1 MKKLVILFSILLL
14 NSCTQGPIGLY
25 RPLNSQSIVTT
36 PILSPENA
44 SFVNNIVVTI
54 TTTTEN
60 ATIIYTKDGSM
71 PTDNNG
77 TQMTSPAF
85 VTLTATTTIR
95 AIAAHTG
102 WTDSSE
108 VQSTYT
114 QIIPD
119 ITVAGTIQA
128 AINAA
133 SNDDVIFVPAGYYTE
148 NLTINKPLTLIGEGT
163 YPFHQTIVNSLA
175 ADTAVIR
182 LTSGGTSA
190 TSRVIINNLKLTGG
204 VHGGTYYGTGIA
216 LDIASYVTI
225 ENVTS
230 SGNEDHG
237 IHINAAGTAEDIII
251 RDCILSNNGVH
262 GIRIASVT
270 TALDILI
277 SNCTME
283 WNGSAALMIYSGD
296 PTSDIT
302 VTNSVFT
309 SNAIGYNGDLS
320 FSDITI
326 TSNACESGMRI
337 SGDKDGSNVPYDAGV
352 MSFSNIT
359 IYGNQQQAGSYP
371 SAAITLTRY
380 DDLSSVSFSNIVINS
395 TAPFGMF
402 LGTLIGTSLDIGTVY
417 FNGTFSSDDIYLGR
431 HGNSGSYVLT
441 TCNIDA
447 TQAAFSGAADDA
459 AIEDRIWHNPDDPLL
474 GTVTWTSP

>member
-1 MKKLVILFSILLL
+1 
-14 NSCTQGPIGLY
+14 
-25 RPLNSQSIVTT
+25 
-36 PILSPENA
+36 
-44 SFVNNIVVTI
+44 
-54 TTTTEN
+54 
-60 ATIIYTKDGSM
+60 
-71 PTDNNG
+71 
-77 TQMTSPAF
+77 
-85 VTLTATTTIR
+85 
-95 AIAAHTG
+95 
-102 WTDSSE
+102 
-108 VQSTYT
+108 
-114 QIIPD
+114 
-119 ITVAGTIQA
+119 
-128 AINAA
+128 
-133 SNDDVIFVPAGYYTE
+133 
-148 NLTINKPLTLIGEGT
+148 
-163 YPFHQTIVNSLA
+163 
-175 ADTAVIR
+175 
-182 LTSGGTSA
+182 
-190 TSRVIINNLKLTGG
+190 
-204 VHGGTYYGTGIA
+204 
-216 LDIASYVTI
+216 
-225 ENVTS
+225 
-230 SGNEDHG
+230 
-237 IHINAAGTAEDIII
+237 
-251 RDCILSNNGVH
+251 
-262 GIRIASVT
+262 
-270 TALDILI
+270 
-277 SNCTME
+277 ME

-309 SNAIGYNGDLS
+309 SNAIGLNSLGDIVASGYNGDLS